1 MIFKF
6 YNYEF
11 EDQYDK
17 LISYLNVN
25 SIEYKML
32 DNLLVFQIKNENCNK
47 PIDVHATVAENR
59 ITRLQLK
66 CYPISFMYRK
76 RIELELDN
84 NYNLINKEYNA
95 SIRTY
100 DSGEYAIVVNNP
112 ESLLID
118 VQFEL
123 VTSLTERKEAVK
135 HYKAIALFTAI
146 GLVLSVAFIALYFS
160 FKSLVS
166 LHVFTSIVSL
176 AYGLFQFFYLYL
188 RKSMYSKNTKLAICI
203 VIPIIYFALVI
214 ITSIFMFIRIGD
226 PDIFSERFIFID
238 VLMVLIYMVPSFHI
252 VLLLLAGLA
261 YA

>member
-47 PIDVHATVAENR
+47 PI
-59 ITRLQLK
+59 
-66 CYPISFMYRK
+66 
-76 RIELELDN
+76 
-84 NYNLINKEYNA
+84 
-95 SIRTY
+95 
-100 DSGEYAIVVNNP
+100 VVNNP

-123 VTSLTERKEAVK
+123 VTPLTERKEAVK